1 MEVNTVGFA
10 ELLVNGIARGMVLA
24 LLGAGITLV
33 FGLGGVLNLA
43 IGVFTIIAVIVGVE
57 LFGIVANPLVA
68 AVGAVLV
75 IGGVGLLVDR
85 TLLSFVY
92 RSEGEERTL
101 LGIFVTLGLAIFLDG
116 LLFIYYPSRF
126 SFPLD
131 LPALT
136 IGPVFIQGS
145 TVGVI
150 LVAVLVFAV
159 LYAFLNRT
167 YLGNAMRTVLQDEMG
182 AILVGISP
190 RRTYTLVFVLS
201 MMIAAIAGLLF
212 SLAASVQAADSLQFT
227 IEAVIV
233 SIVGGVTSIQGTIA
247 AGVMLGVIITFA
259 NAFIGAY
266 VAQLILLTIAIAALL
281 IRPEQIT

>member
-1 MEVNTVGFA
+1 MAIDTVGLG
-10 ELLVNGIARGMVLA
+10 ELLVNGVARGMVLA

-43 IGVFTIIAVIVGVE
+43 IGVFAVVAVIAATE
-57 LFGIVANPLVA
+57 LVVTVANPLVA
-68 AVGAVLV
+68 AVGAVLLV
-75 IGGVGLLVDR
+75 GGVGLLVDR
-85 TLLSFVY
+85 TLLTFVY

-126 SFPLD
+126 RFPLD
-131 LPALT
+131 LPAFEM
-136 IGPVFIQGS
+136 GSAFVRGS
-145 TVGVI
+145 TIAIIV
-150 LVAVLVFAV
+150 VAVALFAA

-182 AILVGISP
+182 AVLVGISP
-190 RRTYTLVFVLS
+190 RRIYTLVFVLS
-201 MMIAAIAGLLF
+201 AMIAAVAGLLF
-212 SLAASVQAADSLQFT
+212 SLSASVTAADSLQFT

-233 SIVGGVTSIQGTIA
+233 SIVGGVTSIQGTVA

-259 NAFIGAY
+259 NAFVGAY
-266 VAQLILLTIAIAALL
+266 VAQLILLSIAIAALL
-281 IRPEQIT
+281 VKPEQIT